1 MKNLI
6 LILSLLLAP
15 LFASSQSR
23 IGYTEQQIRQ
33 DFSTET
39 FKQAYTEER
48 VKYIY
53 FDDGRI
59 LSMYFFNE
67 DGICVICSAT
77 PLNEGTLNYLVE
89 TYNKQYVIIDDKNWK
104 SYTKNGGIIYISLV
118 EINGVLTFVYSAK

>member
-6 LILSLLLAP
+6 LILFLLLAP

-33 DFSTET
+33 DFSKET

-67 DGICVICSAT
+67 DGICAICSAT

-118 EINGVLTFVYSAK
+118 EINGVLTFVYSTK